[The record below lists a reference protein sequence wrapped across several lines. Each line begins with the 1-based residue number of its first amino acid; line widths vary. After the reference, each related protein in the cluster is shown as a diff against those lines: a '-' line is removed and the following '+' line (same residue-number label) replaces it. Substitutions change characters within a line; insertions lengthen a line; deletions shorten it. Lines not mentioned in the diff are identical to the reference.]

1 MMRAVLVLSAL
12 AAAAAQEVPIP
23 SSPDGFRYNVTGN
36 RSAPVQIEGYFD
48 LMCPDTRVRTV
59 DYAFCFSG
67 RAVARRRGA
76 SLAIL
81 RLSRAVAHVATHC

>member
-1 MMRAVLVLSAL
+1 MVLLSAL

-48 LMCPDTRVRTV
+48 LMCPDTRVRAACHAMYFHASGGRGTWGV
-59 DYAFCFSG
+59 YQQAGQCSFCQLF
-67 RAVARRRGA
+67 VAQFA
-76 SLAIL
+76 
-81 RLSRAVAHVATHC
+81 ATP